1 MRHILNRWRATW
13 NPDMYHGW
21 GRKRSYFEGWY
32 YKIVDPTEGYALAF
46 IPGISIGKDGKSH
59 AFIQTMDGKK
69 CATTYERF
77 DASDFKAHERHFHL
91 QIADNQFSTNKI
103 KINLPNIKGELT
115 FENIAVWPKMLG
127 APGIMGWFSFA
138 PFMEC
143 YHGVVSLDH
152 SLKGSLTVNGEEID
166 FTNGRGYIE
175 KDWGFSFPKGYI
187 WMQTNHFEAA
197 QAPLPPKG
205 EFAQQRESPQPP
217 KGGLAQQDFLA
228 KDTIF
233 QKGVEL
239 ENEFIQSPPLG
250 VGGLGYSLIAS
261 VANIPWLGSSF
272 IGYIVGF
279 WFQNKLYRFATYT
292 GAKMKAELDG
302 NHIRLAFKD
311 SKNRLE
317 IDAVKSGTG
326 TLISP
331 IEGEMTGK
339 INESLQA
346 IIHVRFY
353 EKDKLIFEGAGRNA
367 GLEAAGDVNMLLTDK
382 WRR

>member
-1 MRHILNRWRATW
+1 MKHIINRWRATW

-32 YKIVDPTEGYALAF
+32 FKIVDPTEGYALAF
-46 IPGISIGKDGKSH
+46 IPGISMGKDGESH
-59 AFIQTMDGKK
+59 AFIQTIDGKK
-69 CATTYERF
+69 CTTTYERF
-77 DASDFKAHERHFHL
+77 DTTDFQAHEKYFHL

-103 KINLPNIKGELT
+103 KINLPNIKGELS
-115 FENIAVWPKMLG
+115 FENIATWPKMLG

-143 YHGVVSLDH
+143 YHSVVSLDH
-152 SLKGSLTVNGEEID
+152 SLKGSLNVNGVEVD

-187 WMQTNHFEAA
+187 WMQTNHFE
-197 QAPLPPKG
+197 
-205 EFAQQRESPQPP
+205 E
-217 KGGLAQQDFLA
+217 A
-228 KDTIF
+228 KT
-233 QKGVEL
+233 L
-239 ENEFIQSPPLG
+239 SLG
-250 VGGLGYSLIAS
+250 VGGLGLGLGYSLIAS

-292 GAKMKAELDG
+292 GARMTAQLDG

-311 SKNRLE
+311 SRNRLE

-346 IIHVRFY
+346 IINVRFY
-353 EKDKLIFEGAGRNA
+353 EKDQLIFEGTGRNA
-367 GLEAAGDVNMLLTDK
+367 GLEAAGDVDLLLTNQ

>member
-1 MRHILNRWRATW
+1 MKHILNRWRATW

-32 YKIVDPTEGYALAF
+32 FKIVDPTEGYALAF
-46 IPGISIGKDGKSH
+46 IPGISMGKDGKSH

-77 DASDFKAHERHFHL
+77 DASDFQAHKKHFHL
-91 QIADNQFSTNKI
+91 QISDNQFSTNKI
-103 KINLPNIKGELT
+103 KINLPNIKGELS
-115 FENIAVWPKMLG
+115 FENIATWPKMLG

-152 SLKGSLTVNGEEID
+152 SLKGSLNVNGEEID

-187 WMQTNHFEAA
+187 WMQTNHF
-197 QAPLPPKG
+197 
-205 EFAQQRESPQPP
+205 
-217 KGGLAQQDFLA
+217 
-228 KDTIF
+228 DT
-233 QKGVEL
+233 
-239 ENEFIQSPPLG
+239 QSPAVG
-250 VGGLGYSLIAS
+250 VGGLTSYSLIAS

-292 GAKMKAELDG
+292 GARMTAQLDG

-331 IEGEMTGK
+331 IKGEMTGK

-346 IIHVRFY
+346 IINIRFF

-367 GLEAAGDVNMLLTDK
+367 GLEAAGDVDILLTDK

>member
-1 MRHILNRWRATW
+1 MKHILNRWRATW

-32 YKIVDPTEGYALAF
+32 FKIVDPTEGYALAF
-46 IPGISIGKDGKSH
+46 IPGISMGKDGKSH

-69 CATTYERF
+69 CTTTYERF
-77 DASDFKAHERHFHL
+77 DIADFQAHSKHFHL

-103 KINLPNIKGELT
+103 KINLPNIQGELS
-115 FENIAVWPKMLG
+115 FDNIAAWPKMLG
-127 APGIMGWFSFA
+127 APGMMGWFSFA

-175 KDWGFSFPKGYI
+175 KDWGVSFPKGYI
-187 WMQTNHFEAA
+187 WMQTNHFEETKAK
-197 QAPLPPKG
+197 APLPPKG
-205 EFAQQRESPQPP
+205 ETAQPYDLVKDMSLK
-217 KGGLAQQDFLA
+217 KGIEA
-228 KDTIF
+228 
-233 QKGVEL
+233 
-239 ENEFIQSPPLG
+239 ENEFTQSPPLG
-250 VGGLGYSLIAS
+250 VGGLGLGLLGYSLIAS

-292 GAKMKAELDG
+292 GAKMTAQLDG
-302 NHIRLAFKD
+302 NLIRLAFKD
-311 SKNRLE
+311 VKNRLE

-331 IEGEMTGK
+331 IQGEMTGK

-346 IIHVRFY
+346 IINIRFY
-353 EKDKLIFEGAGRNA
+353 ENDQLIFEGVGRNA
-367 GLEAAGDVNMLLTDK
+367 GLEAAGDVDILLTDK

>member
-32 YKIVDPTEGYALAF
+32 FKIVDPTEGYALAF

-77 DASDFKAHERHFHL
+77 DASDFQAHKKHFHL

-103 KINLPNIKGELT
+103 KINLPNIKGELS
-115 FENIAVWPKMLG
+115 FENIATWPKVLG

-152 SLKGSLTVNGEEID
+152 SVKGSLTVNGEEID

-197 QAPLPPKG
+197 KA
-205 EFAQQRESPQPP
+205 PQPP
-217 KGGLAQQDFLA
+217 KGGLAQRDYSV
-228 KDTIF
+228 KDMIF
-233 QKGVEL
+233 QKGTEGKD
-239 ENEFIQSPPLG
+239 EFNQSPPLG
-250 VGGLGYSLIAS
+250 VGGLDKQSPPLGVGGLGLGYSLIAS

-292 GAKMKAELDG
+292 GAKMKAKLDG

-317 IDAVKSGTG
+317 IEAIKSGTG

-331 IEGEMTGK
+331 IQGEMTGK

-346 IIHVRFY
+346 IINVRFF
-353 EKDKLIFEGAGRNA
+353 EKDKLIFEGSGRNA
-367 GLEAAGDVNMLLTDK
+367 GLEAAGDVDILLTDK

>member
-32 YKIVDPTEGYALAF
+32 FKIVDSTEGYALAF
-46 IPGISIGKDGKSH
+46 IPGISMSKDGKSH
-59 AFIQTMDGKK
+59 AFLQTMDGKK
-69 CATTYERF
+69 CTTTYERF
-77 DASDFKAHERHFHL
+77 DASNFQAHNKHFHL
-91 QIADNQFSTNKI
+91 QIAHNQFSTNNI
-103 KINLPNIKGELT
+103 KINLPNIKGELS
-115 FENIAVWPKMLG
+115 FENIAAWPKMLG

-152 SLKGSLTVNGEEID
+152 SIKGSLNINGQEID

-187 WMQTNHFEAA
+187 WMQTNHFDK
-197 QAPLPPKG
+197 APLPPKG
-205 EFAQQRESPQPP
+205 EFAQPDYLVEE
-217 KGGLAQQDFLA
+217 
-228 KDTIF
+228 TIL
-233 QKGVEL
+233 QKGIEL

-250 VGGLGYSLIAS
+250 VGGFGLGYSLIAS

-292 GAKMKAELDG
+292 GARMIAQLDG

-317 IDAVKSGTG
+317 IDTVKSDTG

-346 IIHVRFY
+346 IINVRFY

-367 GLEAAGDVNMLLTDK
+367 GLEAAGDVDILLTNT

>member
-1 MRHILNRWRATW
+1 MKHIISRWRATW

-32 YKIVDPTEGYALAF
+32 FKIVDPTEGYALAF
-46 IPGISIGKDGKSH
+46 IPGISMSKDGKSH
-59 AFIQTMDGKK
+59 AFIQTIDGKK
-69 CATTYERF
+69 CTTTYERF
-77 DASDFKAHERHFHL
+77 DTTDFQAHEKHFHL

-103 KINLPNIKGELT
+103 KINLPNIKGELS
-115 FENIAVWPKMLG
+115 FENIATWPKMMG

-143 YHGVVSLDH
+143 YHSIVSLDH
-152 SLKGSLTVNGEEID
+152 TIKGSLNVNGEEID

-187 WMQTNHFEAA
+187 WMQTNHFEE
-197 QAPLPPKG
+197 APRPPKG
-205 EFAQQRESPQPP
+205 EFATQKSAPQPP
-217 KGGLAQQDFLA
+217 KGEFTQQDYLV
-228 KDTIF
+228 KDTIL
-233 QKGVEL
+233 QKAIET
-239 ENEFIQSPPLG
+239 ENEFLQSPPLG
-250 VGGLGYSLIAS
+250 AGGLSYSLIAS

-292 GAKMKAELDG
+292 GARMTAQLDG

-331 IEGEMTGK
+331 IGGEMIGK

-346 IIHVRFY
+346 IINVRFY

-367 GLEAAGDVNMLLTDK
+367 GLEAAGDVDILLTDK